1 LHHIDILYDKKQNTI
16 LALFSSSVNVTS
28 ATNVERNGGMGI
40 YAKREYIDE
49 EMK

>member
-1 LHHIDILYDKKQNTI
+1 LHHIDISYDKKQNTI
-16 LALFSSSVNVTS
+16 SALFSSGVNVTY
-28 ATNVERNGGMGI
+28 ATNVDRNGSMDI